1 MWESRSKI
9 IWKGTESFDIVS
21 KWERRRLCW
30 EYLGGKGGWNLLK
43 NRESFVPSVCVRS
56 VTQSY
61 LTLSQPHGLQPTRL
75 LCPGDYPGKNKWV
88 AISYSRGS
96 TWPRDWTWVSC
107 VSCIGRRTLPVWH
120 LESPWF
126 PEGNTNRF
134 TERACLANC
143 DRWPPTMPSHSP
155 CLLIFMVLIVDWM
168 VTYFQCQELAKVM
181 GRHSWD
187 EAVKSCDFYLAG
199 TFSPHLLTL
208 MKSAYNYWV
217 NLEADPDPDEPGG
230 NSTPRRDV
238 VDSLVR
244 DLGRSTRSAMP
255 RYTKMIKI
263 ISGYSTKLIK
273 CGIISYIKGKQFTN

>member
-107 VSCIGRRTLPVWH
+107 VSCIGRRTLYQCGTWKALDSQRETQIDSQKEHVWLIVTGGHLQCLPTVPVFW
-120 LESPWF
+120 SPWS
-126 PEGNTNRF
+126 
-134 TERACLANC
+134 
-143 DRWPPTMPSHSP
+143 W
-155 CLLIFMVLIVDWM
+155 LLIGW
-168 VTYFQCQELAKVM
+168 
-181 GRHSWD
+181 W
-187 EAVKSCDFYLAG
+187 
-199 TFSPHLLTL
+199 LL
-208 MKSAYNYWV
+208 
-217 NLEADPDPDEPGG
+217 P
-230 NSTPRRDV
+230 
-238 VDSLVR
+238 
-244 DLGRSTRSAMP
+244 MP
-255 RYTKMIKI
+255 RAGQSDGTSLLRWGCK
-263 ISGYSTKLIK
+263 KLWLLS
-273 CGIISYIKGKQFTN
+273 CWHFLTSLAHFDEVCLQLLSELRSRSWPRWAWR